1 MRLIFSDFMAE
12 PLEDELKTYEKNKQ
26 ELVKTANG
34 KYVLIKGK
42 TIVDIFE
49 SEQDAIKIGIDK
61 FGNVSFLVKKI
72 EEVEQTQNYTS
83 NLIKIGV

>member
-1 MRLIFSDFMAE
+1 MAA
-12 PLEDELKTYEKNKQ
+12 PLEEELKIYEENKS
-26 ELVKTANG
+26 ELVKKANG

-42 TIVDIFE
+42 IIVDIFE
-49 SEQDAIKIGIDK
+49 SEQDAIKTGIGK
-61 FGNVSFLVKKI
+61 FGNVPFLVKKI

>member
-1 MRLIFSDFMAE
+1 MAI
-12 PLEDELKTYEKNKQ
+12 PLEEEIKTYEENKA
-26 ELVKTANG
+26 ELVKKANG

-49 SEQDAIKIGIDK
+49 SEKDAIKRGIEE
-61 FGNVSFLVKKI
+61 FGNTSFLVKKI

>member
-1 MRLIFSDFMAE
+1 MAE
-12 PLEDELKTYEKNKQ
+12 PLEEELKTYEENKQ
-26 ELVKTANG
+26 ELVEKANG

-42 TIVDIFE
+42 IIVDIFE
-49 SEQDAIKIGIDK
+49 SEQDAIKMGIDK
-61 FGNVSFLVKKI
+61 FGNVPFLVKKI